1 MQPVP
6 LVPDALQPGPA
17 LAVRDACIG
26 WLPLG
31 GLLAWLGDPVMKRWM
46 RRVALGLVGAVA
58 LLYLGDFAVLQ
69 LRVKRG
75 TAFGTVTV
83 MHLLATP
90 LKGKKVEYDVLGST
104 PETCSQSIFPQESV
118 PPCWWLVRH
127 KTAWD

>member
-1 MQPVP
+1 
-6 LVPDALQPGPA
+6 
-17 LAVRDACIG
+17 
-26 WLPLG
+26 
-31 GLLAWLGDPVMKRWM
+31 MKRWM

-104 PETCSQSIFPQESV
+104 PETCSRSIFPQESV

>member
-1 MQPVP
+1 MTVRVQ
-6 LVPDALQPGPA
+6 DAERSGQ
-17 LAVRDACIG
+17 
-26 WLPLG
+26 
-31 GLLAWLGDPVMKRWM
+31 MKRWM
-46 RRVALGLVGAVA
+46 LRVLLGLVGAAV

-69 LRVKRG
+69 LKVKRG

-104 PETCSQSIFPQESV
+104 PETCSRSVFPQEGV
-118 PPCWWLVRH
+118 PPCWWLARH